1 MSATVSTVVSSARFT
16 VDEIELSISNIAT
29 STKVGE
35 RGNNE
40 HALEL
45 ASFQDKKLTF
55 TRGTE
60 SFNLTLA
67 DMYRADVSTVAVK
80 TKKSIEFAEFEES
93 IMQQLENFRESV
105 SGVSIDSELTNMMA
119 FQKAFEASAR
129 VVRVIDNLTDS
140 VISLV
145 G

>member
-1 MSATVSTVVSSARFT
+1 
-16 VDEIELSISNIAT
+16 
-29 STKVGE
+29 
-35 RGNNE
+35 
-40 HALEL
+40 
-45 ASFQDKKLTF
+45 
-55 TRGTE
+55 
-60 SFNLTLA
+60 
-67 DMYRADVSTVAVK
+67 MYRADVSTVAVK

-105 SGVSIDSELTNMMA
+105 SGVSIDDELTNMMA

-140 VISLV
+140 IISLA